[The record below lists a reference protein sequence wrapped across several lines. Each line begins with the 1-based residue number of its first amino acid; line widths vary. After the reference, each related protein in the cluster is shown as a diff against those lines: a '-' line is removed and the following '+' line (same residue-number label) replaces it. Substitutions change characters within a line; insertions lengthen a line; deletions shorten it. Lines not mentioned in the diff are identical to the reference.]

1 MSEAIR
7 TEIFPSTA
15 ITAGAA
21 SAGFSIP
28 TASNLV
34 ILIDVTA
41 WVGPGP
47 VFFLQ
52 VSDDGGT
59 TWFYYPLDLTMR
71 ETGSP
76 AANAASLPTATAAGK
91 YVMVAKNIPADRFRL
106 LWTVAG
112 GSATFSAVAIAK

>member
-28 TASNLV
+28 TASHLV

-41 WVGPGP
+41 YATTGP

-59 TWFYYPLDLTMR
+59 TWFNYPMDLTMF
-71 ETGSP
+71 GSVAP
-76 AANAASLPTATAAGK
+76 GVNKESLATTAVGK
-91 YVMVAKNIPADRFRL
+91 YLMLARNIPADRFRL